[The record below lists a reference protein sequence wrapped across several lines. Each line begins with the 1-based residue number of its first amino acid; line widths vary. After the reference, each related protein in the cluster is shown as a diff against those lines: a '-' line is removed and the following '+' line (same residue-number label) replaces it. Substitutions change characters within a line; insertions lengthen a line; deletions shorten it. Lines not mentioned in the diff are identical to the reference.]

1 MRFGREVD
9 DGTGLVL
16 CQQAFEQGGVAN
28 VALHEDVARIAL
40 QAGQVVQVACVG
52 EFVEIKHRLF
62 AGGKPVKN
70 KVGADEAGAAG
81 DKNHDVV

>member
-1 MRFGREVD
+1 MRLGGKVD
-9 DGTGLVL
+9 YGARLVL
-16 CQQAFEQGGVAN
+16 RQQAGYQGGVAN